1 MQHGPKTI
9 GQFFSWF
16 LDSFSANEQPKQSL
30 VVPHRRREP
39 MDEMLDLAS
48 KIAKP
53 FEGLSLTPYHDPV
66 GYPTIGYGRLLS
78 RTKWEPLSKWQPIT
92 EEQAEEYLEADMK
105 KAALQAYKLC
115 PPQTTEHWAALT
127 DFCYNCGSG
136 NLEISTLRRR
146 YNRGDIAGARDE
158 FKRWVYAAGI
168 KLNGLIRRRAAEAAL
183 MR

>member
-1 MQHGPKTI
+1 
-9 GQFFSWF
+9 
-16 LDSFSANEQPKQSL
+16 
-30 VVPHRRREP
+30 
-39 MDEMLDLAS
+39 MDEVLDIAA

-78 RTKWEPLSKWQPIT
+78 RVKWEPLSKWQPIT
-92 EEQAEEYLEADMK
+92 EKQAEEYLEEDMK
-105 KAALQAYKLC
+105 KAARQAYGLC
-115 PPQTTEHWAALT
+115 PPQTIEHWAALT

-146 YNRGDIAGARDE
+146 YNRGDWDGAIE
-158 FKRWVYAAGI
+158 QLKLWVRGGG
-168 KLNGLIRRRAAEAAL
+168 KVLRGLVIRRDAEAAL

>member
-1 MQHGPKTI
+1 
-9 GQFFSWF
+9 
-16 LDSFSANEQPKQSL
+16 
-30 VVPHRRREP
+30 

-115 PPQTTEHWAALT
+115 PHKQQSIGPRLRIFVITADQV
-127 DFCYNCGSG
+127 
-136 NLEISTLRRR
+136 TLK
-146 YNRGDIAGARDE
+146 YPH
-158 FKRWVYAAGI
+158 YADGI
-168 KLNGLIRRRAAEAAL
+168 TVAI
-183 MR
+183 